1 MSKEPCGSKIAIS
14 SQCGRS
20 PIWGKGV
27 DSEFGRVHQ
36 AMSAELACASV
47 ADRIWRLVTS
57 FTQATPQP
65 VSRHTA

>member
-1 MSKEPCGSKIAIS
+1 MRFENRHQLAVWTQSDMG
-14 SQCGRS
+14 Q
-20 PIWGKGV
+20 GV

-47 ADRIWRLVTS
+47 ADRIWCLVTS